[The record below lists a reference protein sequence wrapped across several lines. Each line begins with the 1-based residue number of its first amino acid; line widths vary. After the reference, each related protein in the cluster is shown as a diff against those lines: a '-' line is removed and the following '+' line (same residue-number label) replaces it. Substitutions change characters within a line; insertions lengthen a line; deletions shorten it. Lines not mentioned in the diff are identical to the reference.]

1 LDLNQLLEEIKNA
14 SKKFFPLVMLQYD
27 IVRNTHLHVRIT
39 FQQDLFIDIYANS
52 ETGRKD
58 FALIHKN
65 ERIYGI
71 DNLKGW
77 HYHPFGEVGKHV
89 PCEEPSV
96 KEVFENMKNI
106 IEIPIKE

>member
-1 LDLNQLLEEIKNA
+1 MDLNRFLEEINNA
-14 SKKFFPLVMLQYD
+14 SKKFFPLVTLQYN
-27 IVRNTHLHVRIT
+27 IVRNTHLYVRIT
-39 FQQDLFIDIYANS
+39 FQQDLLIDIYANC
-52 ETGRKD
+52 ETERKD

-77 HYHPFGEVGKHV
+77 HYHPFGEAGKHV

-96 KEVFENMKNI
+96 EEVFENMKNI
-106 IEIPIKE
+106 IEVLTKG

>member
-1 LDLNQLLEEIKNA
+1 MSLNQLLEKIKQA
-14 SKKFFPLVMLQYD
+14 STKFFPLATLEHN
-27 IVRNTHLHVRIT
+27 IVRNVHLTVRII

-65 ERIYGI
+65 QRIYGI

-77 HYHPFGEVGKHV
+77 HYHPFGETEKHV
-89 PCEEPSV
+89 PCKEPSV
-96 KEVFENMKNI
+96 EEVFTNMKNI
-106 IEIPIKE
+106 IEKELS